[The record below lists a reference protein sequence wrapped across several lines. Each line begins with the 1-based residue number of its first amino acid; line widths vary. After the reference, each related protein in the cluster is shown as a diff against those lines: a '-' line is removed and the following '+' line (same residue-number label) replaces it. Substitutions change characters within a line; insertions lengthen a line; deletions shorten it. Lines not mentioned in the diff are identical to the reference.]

1 VIALLSKEI
10 WIQRR
15 AQQKGYE
22 MESLLG
28 PAARVLLI
36 GFLVTVMMS
45 VGLEVTARESVATLR
60 NQRHVIGALLA
71 NFVVVPLLGLGI
83 ARIVPMPTNIE
94 TGFLLLAAAPGAL
107 FAINFTHKLR
117 GSVPFAAA
125 MLFLL
130 TVLSLL
136 FTPPLARLLLNID
149 RALTLPYGRA
159 ISALLLYIVLPM
171 AFGLAIN
178 RWAHPLALKLQKP
191 VSICAGLLFA
201 LEIVFTGALKSTA
214 MKKVGINGLCA
225 MLVLIIASM
234 ICGWLLGGPDDGTR
248 RVLTVSTS
256 LRNVA
261 LCLAIAARS
270 FPGAD
275 VDVAVIAFSSL
286 MFPPNAV
293 FTMYHVRKMK
303 KQAAQSVH
311 AAARNPTVGV

>member
-1 VIALLSKEI
+1 
-10 WIQRR
+10 
-15 AQQKGYE
+15 

-28 PAARVLLI
+28 PAARALLI
-36 GFLVTVMMS
+36 GFLITVMMS
-45 VGLEVTARESVATLR
+45 VGLEVTARECAVTLR
-60 NQRHVIGALLA
+60 NQRHLIGAVLA

-83 ARIVPMPTNIE
+83 ARIIPMPANIE

-107 FAINFTHKLR
+107 FAINFTHKMR

-149 RALTLPYGRA
+149 RALTLPYDRA
-159 ISALLLYIVLPM
+159 ISALLLYIALPM

-178 RWAHPLALKLQKP
+178 HWAHPLALRLKKP
-191 VSICAGLLFA
+191 VSTCAGLLFA
-201 LEIVFTGALKSTA
+201 LEIVFTGALKSAA

-225 MLVLIIASM
+225 MLALIIASM

-303 KQAAQSVH
+303 KQAAQAVH
-311 AAARNPTVGV
+311 AVAPRNPPVGV

>member
-1 VIALLSKEI
+1 
-10 WIQRR
+10 
-15 AQQKGYE
+15 

-28 PAARVLLI
+28 PAARALLI
-36 GFLVTVMMS
+36 GFLVTVMIS
-45 VGLEVTARESVATLR
+45 VGLEVTARECVATLR
-60 NQRHVIGALLA
+60 NQRHLIGALVA

-83 ARIVPMPTNIE
+83 ARILPMPTNIE

-107 FAINFTHKLR
+107 FAINFTHKMR

-125 MLFLL
+125 ILFLL

-149 RALTLPYGRA
+149 RGLTLPYDRA
-159 ISALLLYIVLPM
+159 ISAVLLYIVLPM

-178 RWAHPLALKLQKP
+178 RWAHALALKLRKP
-191 VSICAGLLFA
+191 VSICAGLLFV
-201 LEIVFTGALKSTA
+201 LEVIFTGALKSAA
-214 MKKVGINGLCA
+214 MKKVGLNGLCA
-225 MLVLIIASM
+225 MVILILAAM
-234 ICGWLLGGPDDGTR
+234 IIGWLLGGPDDGTR
-248 RVLTVSTS
+248 RVLAVSTS

-286 MFPPNAV
+286 MFPPSAV

-311 AAARNPTVGV
+311 AVAPGNPPISV